1 MDDDGLLVDHTLK
14 IKNNIDLGKELK
26 DIMQSKAVN
35 DTRISKSNESKM
47 DYFVMT
53 RNLNHPEIIFN
64 QNVNFDKNR
73 NTRFFVRDFE

>member
-1 MDDDGLLVDHTLK
+1 MNDDGLLIDHSLK

-64 QNVNFDKNR
+64 
-73 NTRFFVRDFE
+73 